1 MNRHP
6 MMTEQ
11 EIDEA
16 IPALIN
22 WFELQQI
29 NPRDSGRV

>member
-11 EIDEA
+11 EIDDA

-22 WFELQQI
+22 WFKIATNQ
-29 NPRDSGRV
+29 PT

>member
-11 EIDEA
+11 EIDDA

-22 WFELQQI
+22 WFESQEI
-29 NPRDSGRV
+29 NHKTAAG